1 MSRRPGPQLVLAG
14 LLGLLTLACGG
25 SDGGT
30 RPTTVRPSSTVS
42 IAATTT
48 SMAATSQTAETQ
60 STAMKAEP
68 VPTATTPDP
77 SVTVTPTP
85 QTSDPGD
92 NPPTDYITFDPIG
105 DEATI
110 GYTALGPASGESELI
125 FDRAHPFQGLDF
137 FCVPYPPV
145 REEEVDMTVVVE
157 RGDYLSRIADRY
169 DITVEELV
177 RLNDIADPNLL
188 FVGQELLIS
197 EKVPAGLGPQAM
209 GRGITPEAITIVQ
222 LRTRLEE
229 LDQLGLGTETG
240 DLVSMFE
247 AFVGIVNDECW
258 GLHGRRLD
266 LRLVEASALGGTGV
280 DLDTLRNAAC
290 LEATKSIPAV
300 IVLNASG
307 LVGTASY
314 CITVDNQTAFVSS
327 DPQPSS
333 TAAAADGR
341 LLSDTFGAEQAM
353 ELMVTTVDQAGLLD
367 GQNIVVIAPDTPTQ
381 AQSVE
386 VGLTDTLRRLGHS
399 PAVHLIGCEGTVW
412 CRTGLETAVARMAAQ
427 GVDVVFPTL
436 NLVSLPELVV
446 AMVASG
452 APKPLIVQ
460 SAFNQHGTDGAAE
473 LVLRYGG
480 PEAARFYDGA
490 VFVSHLD
497 TGRHRLGG
505 YSLQAFD
512 EMCNDEYSR
521 VTGQARA
528 DALQRDDAVYDTV
541 ARTCAMVRYVARALY
556 DAGPNPTRRAV
567 HEALGA
573 LGPVDSPGM
582 LPGSFTPGKSNR
594 PDLVQ
599 VLTYEYPCRHGSGYR
614 TFGNEPGGC
623 MIPTAE
629 VRAVN

>member
-14 LLGLLTLACGG
+14 LLGLLTSACGG
-25 SDGGT
+25 SDGGIEQT
-30 RPTTVRPSSTVS
+30 AVGPSSIVS
-42 IAATTT
+42 TAATST
-48 SMAATSQTAETQ
+48 SLAATSQAPETQ
-60 STAMKAEP
+60 STSVKAEP
-68 VPTATTPDP
+68 VPTVTAHDR

-85 QTSDPGD
+85 QTSDPGND
-92 NPPTDYITFDPIG
+92 PTIDYATFDPIG
-105 DEATI
+105 GEETI

-125 FDRAHPFQGLDF
+125 LDRAHPFQGLDF
-137 FCVPYPPV
+137 FCVPYPPAQ
-145 REEEVDMTVVVE
+145 EEEVDITVVVE

-188 FVGQELLIS
+188 FVGQELLVS

-209 GRGITPEAITIVQ
+209 GRGITTEVVTITQ

-229 LDQLGLGTETG
+229 LDQLGFGTETG
-240 DLVSMFE
+240 DLVSMFK

-266 LRLVEASALGGTGV
+266 LRLVEASALGGAGV

-290 LEATKSIPAV
+290 LEATKSIPSV

-307 LVGTASY
+307 LAGTASH

-327 DPQPSS
+327 DPQPASI
-333 TAAAADGR
+333 TAAADGR
-341 LLSDTFGAEQAM
+341 LLSETFGAEQAL
-353 ELMVTTVDQAGLLD
+353 ELMVATVDQAGLLD

-386 VGLTDTLRRLGHS
+386 VGLTDTLRRLGHN
-399 PAVHLIGCEGTVW
+399 PTVHLIGCEGTVW
-412 CRTGLETAVARMAAQ
+412 CRTGLAAAVARMAEQ
-427 GVDVVFPTL
+427 DVDVVFPTL

-460 SAFNQHGTDGAAE
+460 SAFNQQGTDGAAE

-480 PEAARFYDGA
+480 SEAARFYDGA
-490 VFVSHLD
+490 IFVGHLD
-497 TGRHRLGG
+497 TGLHRLDG
-505 YSLQAFD
+505 YSLRAFD

-528 DALQRDDAVYDTV
+528 DALRRDDAVYETV

-567 HEALGA
+567 HEALAA

-582 LPGSFTPGKSNR
+582 LSGSFTPGKGNR

-614 TFGNEPGGC
+614 ASGNEPGGC
-623 MIPTAE
+623 IIPTAGI
-629 VRAVN
+629 RAAK